1 MSATY
6 VELGLMG
13 LALLAGGAATGLV
26 AGLFGVGGGAVM
38 VPVLYEVFGIV
49 DVAPEVRM
57 PLCVGTSLM
66 AIIPTA
72 ISSYRKH
79 LSKGMVDQ
87 EILKLWILPVLVGVI
102 AGSLVAR
109 HAPAGLFKLVF
120 VCVAAI
126 STARLLFGNDKWKIS
141 DTLPSRFVM
150 RIIGGVIGALSSLM
164 GIGGGQIS
172 NIFMLLYGRNIHQAV
187 STSAGLGVLIR
198 LAEDGAAAARVARLC
213 LADRLCLHRAGQ
225 HLHGADWRPVG
236 AQAAASQAGAGLR
249 HLSDADL
256 PALSL
261 QPGDGKLMAQGGPS
275 FGAGRTM
282 ARPAGR
288 PRADLFRHSSGCWSC
303 CCDLLLGGIGQAA
316 GFGLQRPLAGGPCQA
331 AV

>member
-1 MSATY
+1 MQTPSKARM
-6 VELGLMG
+6 V
-13 LALLAGGAATGLV
+13 LV
-26 AGLFGVGGGAVM
+26 G
-38 VPVLYEVFGIV
+38 
-49 DVAPEVRM
+49 VAPEVRM

-141 DTLPSRFVM
+141 DTLPSKFVM

-187 STSAGLGVLIR
+187 STSAGLGVLI
-198 LAEDGAAAARVARLC
+198 AIPGALGYIY
-213 LADRLCLHRAGQ
+213 AGWPKMA
-225 HLHGADWRPVG
+225 LLPPGSLGYVSMIAFACIVPASIYTAPIG
-236 AQAAASQAGAGLR
+236 AQWAHKLPRRKLELAFGVFLMLVCLR
-249 HLSDADL
+249 FLY
-256 PALSL
+256 SL
-261 QPGDGKLMAQGGPS
+261 VTGS
-275 FGAGRTM
+275 
-282 ARPAGR
+282 
-288 PRADLFRHSSGCWSC
+288 
-303 CCDLLLGGIGQAA
+303 
-316 GFGLQRPLAGGPCQA
+316 
-331 AV
+331 

>member
-6 VELGLMG
+6 VEFGLMA
-13 LALLAGGAATGLV
+13 LALLAGGAATGLL

-49 DVAPEVRM
+49 GVAPEVRM

-141 DTLPSRFVM
+141 DTLPSKFVM

-187 STSAGLGVLIR
+187 STSAGLGVLI
-198 LAEDGAAAARVARLC
+198 AIPGALGYIY
-213 LADRLCLHRAGQ
+213 AGWPKMAV
-225 HLHGADWRPVG
+225 LPPGSLGYVSMIAFACIVPASIYTAPIG
-236 AQAAASQAGAGLR
+236 AQWA
-249 HLSDADL
+249 HKL
-256 PALSL
+256 PRR
-261 QPGDGKLMAQGGPS
+261 KLE
-275 FGAGRTM
+275 
-282 ARPAGR
+282 
-288 PRADLFRHSSGCWSC
+288 L
-303 CCDLLLGGIGQAA
+303 
-316 GFGLQRPLAGGPCQA
+316 GFGIFLMLVCLRFLYSLVTGS
-331 AV
+331 